1 MRKARPDLAYH
12 MKARKDAEQKLKSQ
26 HSELRKARWK
36 AADLEHELRTE
47 KGRAA
52 RLEASLA
59 KAGVGSGGEKITEAG
74 GMAFYV

>member
-1 MRKARPDLAYH
+1 
-12 MKARKDAEQKLKSQ
+12 MKARKDAENKLK
-26 HSELRKARWK
+26 KAKGK
-36 AADLEHELRTE
+36 AAELEHELRTE